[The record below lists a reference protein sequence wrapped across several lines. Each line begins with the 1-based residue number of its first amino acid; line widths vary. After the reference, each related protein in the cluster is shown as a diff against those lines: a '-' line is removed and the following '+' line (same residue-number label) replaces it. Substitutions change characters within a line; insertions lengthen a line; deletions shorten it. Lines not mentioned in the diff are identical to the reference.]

1 MKHTDKA
8 EKISITLPPD
18 MLSLIKEKVKDGAYA
33 STSEVIR
40 EAMRLW
46 QKQEEEHHARLTVI
60 RARLEH
66 SAQSGEPVPLD
77 RAFDALEK
85 THRMRVKEMTGDETL

>member
-46 QKQEEEHHARLTVI
+46 QKQEEEHHARLAVI

-66 SAQSGEPVPLD
+66 SAQSGGPVPLD
-77 RAFDALEK
+77 RAFDALEE
-85 THRMRVKEMTGDETL
+85 THRMRVKEMAGDETL

>member
-1 MKHTDKA
+1 MKRTDKA

-18 MLSLIKEKVKDGAYA
+18 MLGAIKKKVEAGQYA

-46 QKQEEEHHARLTVI
+46 QRQEDEYQGRLALI
-60 RARLEH
+60 RDRLERSAH
-66 SAQSGEPVPLD
+66 SGKPVSVEK
-77 RAFDALEK
+77 AFGQIKKLHK
-85 THRMRVKEMTGDETL
+85 KRMHAGDEKV

>member
-1 MKHTDKA
+1 MKHTDKV

-18 MLSLIKEKVKDGAYA
+18 MLSLIKEKVKGGDYA

-46 QKQEEEHHARLTVI
+46 QKQEEEHHARLSLL
-60 RARLEH
+60 RARLEC
-66 SAQSGEPVPLD
+66 SAQSGTPVPLD
-77 RAFDALEK
+77 QAFDTLEQI
-85 THRMRVKEMTGDETL
+85 HRQRMKAVGNETV

>member
-1 MKHTDKA
+1 MAHTDKA

-18 MLSLIKEKVKDGAYA
+18 MLNDIKEKVQSGAYG

-46 QKQEEEHHARLTVI
+46 QRQEQEHEARLTLI
-60 RARLEH
+60 RQRVEQ
-66 SAQSGEPVPLD
+66 SAKSGKPLPIED
-77 RAFDALEK
+77 AFDELESF
-85 THRMRVKEMTGDETL
+85 HRQQINKP

>member
-1 MKHTDKA
+1 MAYPDKA

-18 MLSLIKEKVKDGAYA
+18 MLNSIKEKVQMGAYG

-46 QKQEEEHHARLTVI
+46 QRQENEYQARLALI
-60 RARLEH
+60 RERLER
-66 SAQSGEPVPLD
+66 SANSGHAVPLD
-77 RAFDALEK
+77 EAFEK
-85 THRMRVKEMTGDETL
+85 IGKLHQQRLNIENNEEL

>member
-1 MKHTDKA
+1 MSSIQKA

-18 MLSLIKEKVKDGAYA
+18 MLLSIKTKVKAGLYG

-46 QKQEEEHHARLTVI
+46 QKQEEEHEARLVAI
-60 RARLEH
+60 RNRLEH
-66 SAQSGEPVPLD
+66 SANSGTATPIDDVFQ
-77 RAFDALEK
+77 RLENRHK
-85 THRMRVKEMTGDETL
+85 KMMSTTVHEEL

>member
-18 MLSLIKEKVKDGAYA
+18 MLSLIKEKVKGGDYA

-46 QKQEEEHHARLTVI
+46 QKQEEEHHTRVSVL
-60 RARLEH
+60 RARLER
-66 SAQSGEPVPLD
+66 SAQSGSPVLLD
-77 RAFDALEK
+77 QAFDGLEQ
-85 THRMRVKEMTGDETL
+85 THRKRMKAVGNETV

>member
-1 MKHTDKA
+1 MKHTNKA

-18 MLSLIKEKVKDGAYA
+18 MLSLIKKKVKAGDYA

-46 QKQEEEHHARLTVI
+46 QKQEEEHHARLDLLRT
-60 RARLEH
+60 RLER

-77 RAFDALEK
+77 QAFDALEK
-85 THRMRVKEMTGDETL
+85 THRMRVKEMAGDETL

>member
-1 MKHTDKA
+1 MKEVDKA

-18 MLSLIKEKVKDGAYA
+18 MLSIIREKVKNGTYA

-46 QKQEEEHHARLTVI
+46 QRQEEEYHARITSI
-60 RARLEH
+60 RARLEL
-66 SAQSGEPVPLD
+66 SAQSGEPIPLD
-77 RAFDALEK
+77 VAFAKLERHHQQRIIAPDHEK
-85 THRMRVKEMTGDETL
+85 L

>member
-1 MKHTDKA
+1 MKNTDKA

-18 MLSLIKEKVKDGAYA
+18 MLSLIKEKVKGGDYA

-46 QKQEEEHHARLTVI
+46 QKQEEEYHARLSLL
-60 RARLEH
+60 RARLER
-66 SAQSGEPVPLD
+66 SAQSGAPVPLD
-77 RAFDALEK
+77 QAFEVLEQ
-85 THRMRVKEMTGDETL
+85 THKQRMKAAGNETV

>member
-1 MKHTDKA
+1 MASPDKA

-18 MLSLIKEKVKDGAYA
+18 MLNSIKEKVQTGSYG

-46 QKQEEEHHARLTVI
+46 QKQEEEYQVRLSLI
-60 RARLEH
+60 RDRLDR
-66 SAQSGEPVPLD
+66 SANSGPAVPLD
-77 RAFDALEK
+77 EAFEQIVKL
-85 THRMRVKEMTGDETL
+85 HQQRMNMENNEEL

>member
-46 QKQEEEHHARLTVI
+46 QKQEEEHYARLAVI

-77 RAFDALEK
+77 QAFDALEK
-85 THRMRVKEMTGDETL
+85 THRMRVKEMAGDETL